1 MEKRFYEEPARMV
14 ALQAEI
20 SKIGF
25 SDRLP
30 VDKGNVNDESCNFQA
45 RIANGRR
52 AINEMQERASS
63 LMAQDKIQDAE
74 KVVDSIATLG
84 SLMNEWERGIEAQK
98 RVSAANAELQA
109 NGGVP
114 PAFRG
119 DATYNPQT
127 WSPTP
132 TAAKSTDTVKAL
144 TKDEKFASQYSKKYN
159 FGFGDYIA
167 GMVGASNRADVKAA
181 LSEGTDSS
189 GGYSVPS
196 ELLAEVID
204 DMRAATVC
212 IQAGARTVPLTTDQ
226 TRMLKIVKDPTPT
239 WRAENSLVSESEPN
253 FGAIEFKPRSLAVM
267 VRASRELLEDS
278 TNIDTAIRLA
288 FAASMAQALDR
299 AALFGTGQDN
309 EPLGLLN
316 HNIPTIDM
324 GADGGSFTDYSP
336 LLDLIELYE
345 NNDNWDM
352 NGRVMVMNPT
362 VKRQLAGLVNSEND
376 PLRQPEELYQI
387 PRLTTTNMP
396 TNEVQGS
403 ATNASSVILGEFSK
417 MLIGMRNSMRIEVL
431 REQFA
436 DHMQYGFLCWMRADV
451 ALMHERSFA
460 RLAGITPKA
469 STVSAKRK

>member
-1 MEKRFYEEPARMV
+1 METKLYQDPARMAALKAEV
-14 ALQAEI
+14 A
-20 SKIGF
+20 KIGM
-25 SDRLP
+25 SDNLP
-30 VDKGNVNDESCNFQA
+30 VSAGDSNNPNADFKGW
-45 RIANGRR
+45 IANARR
-52 AINEMQERASS
+52 AINELQERSS
-63 LMAQDKIQDAE
+63 VLMSQDKYDEA
-74 KVVDSIATLG
+74 KPVVEAIETLG
-84 SLMNEWERGIEAQK
+84 SLMNAWDRGIESQERVAQG
-98 RVSAANAELQA
+98 NAELQA

-114 PAFRG
+114 PSMRG
-119 DATYNPQT
+119 DPSFNPQS

-144 TKDEKFASQYSKKYN
+144 TKDEKFASQYSKRYN

-226 TRMLKIVKDPTPT
+226 TRMLKIVKDPVPT

-403 ATNASSVILGEFSK
+403 ATDASSVILGEFSK